1 MLENLYG
8 TIQIFGYAVLVGI
21 LVSAVCSIL
30 GVFVVTK
37 RVVFIG
43 ITLSEVAACG
53 VATSMIFHF
62 NPMVGAGI
70 LTTIVVAIL
79 AYPFESTRIPR
90 DAVLGVTF
98 VLAAALSILLV
109 AKSHFGLEQIN
120 ALLYGN
126 LLFATETD
134 LLAVS
139 LIMLP
144 VLVYF
149 FLFLRP
155 MLYTFLDREMAKVL
169 GMRVI
174 LWELSFFFSLG
185 LAVSAASRVAG
196 SMLVFCYLI
205 VSPAAAL
212 LFSKKLHL
220 VFVFSAA
227 SGVSSTLAG
236 MYLSYAY
243 DLPTSQTIA
252 VSTCCIF
259 LAAVVYFFATR
270 LYLLWR
276 K

>member
-8 TIQIFGYAVLVGI
+8 TIEIFGSAVLVGI

-53 VATSMIFHF
+53 VAAAMLFHF
-62 NPMVGAGI
+62 SPMLGAAI
-70 LTTIVVAIL
+70 LTTIVVTIL

-98 VLAAALSILLV
+98 VASAAGSVLLV
-109 AKSHFGLEQIN
+109 AKSHFGLEQIK

-126 LLFATETD
+126 LLFATRTD

-139 LIMLP
+139 VILLP
-144 VLVYF
+144 IIIYF

-169 GMRVI
+169 RMRVI

-220 VFVFSAA
+220 VFVLSAA
-227 SGVSSTLAG
+227 SGVFSTLVG

-259 LAAVVYFFATR
+259 LLSVVYFFATR
-270 LYLLWR
+270 LYLLSR
-276 K
+276 R

>member
-8 TIQIFGYAVLVGI
+8 VIEIFGSAIVVGI
-21 LVSAVCSIL
+21 LVSAVCSML

-53 VATSMIFHF
+53 VAAAMLFHF

-70 LTTIVVAIL
+70 LTTVVVMIL

-98 VLAAALSILLV
+98 VAAGAASILLV
-109 AKSHFGLEQIN
+109 AKSHFGLEQIK

-139 LIMLP
+139 VIMLP
-144 VLVYF
+144 IIVCF

-155 MLYTFLDREMAKVL
+155 MLYTFLDREMAKAL
-169 GMRVI
+169 RMRVI
-174 LWELSFFFSLG
+174 LWELLFFFSLG

-196 SMLVFCYLI
+196 AMLVFCYLV

-212 LFSKKLHL
+212 LFSRKLKL
-220 VFVFSAA
+220 VFLFSAVT
-227 SGVSSTLAG
+227 GVGSTLAG

-252 VSTCCIF
+252 VSTCCVF
-259 LAAVVYFFATR
+259 LAAVVYFSAAR
-270 LYLLWR
+270 LYLLWC